1 MASLAD
7 DEGRRVT
14 AEGKGACGLDGLYE
28 GLA

>member
-1 MASLAD
+1 MSRRTMAPVAE
-7 DEGRRVT
+7 DE